1 MCYILPTTY
10 FLPNKTFLLDTYDI
24 ILIRIDFERIWISDH
39 NPINNNYQA
48 APPREPPPTRRYN
61 IRMRVASL
69 VTLRSWWWFEAYCQ
83 QDDSSAAWTL
93 WFEHREWFFHF
104 GFLLCGVDALLA
116 TDGKFSDRDGINED
130 LLSDWGLL
138 LHYISFNVTYK

>member
-93 WFEHREWFFHF
+93 WFEHRKWNSLRVHHTAAGTSTNKEVQHPDESRITR
-104 GFLLCGVDALLA
+104 DAAVMVMVGSILPA
-116 TDGKFSDRDGINED
+116 RRQ
-130 LLSDWGLL
+130 
-138 LHYISFNVTYK
+138 